1 MDITIRSP
9 YSPAMIS
16 PAPALRPRVGIDFGT
31 TNSVVVIATPDGE
44 THTTRFIF
52 PGHPE
57 SETCRTLLCLW
68 QEEERGRLAVHQA
81 IGAAAVDAYLDD
93 PAESRL
99 IMSMKSYLAQ
109 TSFRETR
116 LLGRRLTL
124 ENLVG
129 FFVAELMRA
138 VGIDPAT
145 VDATVGR
152 PVQFAGDAPDD
163 AFGEQRLRDGFA
175 EAGFRSI
182 AVALEPEAAGWR
194 FARRLDAPATIL
206 VGDFGGGT
214 SDFSVLRFDPAIGR
228 AVPLGHAGVG
238 IAGDQFDYRIIDN
251 VVSPEL
257 GRDSTYRIM
266 GGAPLPVPIEW
277 YASLARWHR
286 LSLMRTPATLRAI
299 SDVARTASEPDRL
312 HALSTLVADQQG
324 QALYRAVGTAKAE
337 LSHADSTTLRFH
349 HKDIHIDSTIT
360 RAAFEHWIA
369 PDLAQFDGAVTTAL
383 ERAGLG
389 EADIDRVFL
398 TGGTSF
404 VPAVRALFTTRFGNE
419 RIDRGGEFV
428 SVAEGLALMQGNT
441 APQSG
446 VSTTTC

>member
-1 MDITIRSP
+1 MMS
-9 YSPAMIS
+9 S
-16 PAPALRPRVGIDFGT
+16 APTPRPRVGIDFGT
-31 TNSVVVIATPDGE
+31 TNSVVVVATPDGG
-44 THTTRFIF
+44 THTTRFAF
-52 PGHPE
+52 PGHPD

-81 IGAAAVDAYLDD
+81 IGAAAIDAYLDD

-138 VGIDPAT
+138 IGIDPAG

-152 PVQFAGDAPDD
+152 PVRFAGDTPDD

-194 FARRLDAPATIL
+194 FARRLDAPTTIL

-228 AVPLGHAGVG
+228 AIPLGHAGVG
-238 IAGDQFDYRIIDN
+238 VAGDQFDYRIIDHA
-251 VVSPEL
+251 VSPEL

-277 YASLARWHR
+277 YTSLARWHR
-286 LSLMRTPATLRAI
+286 LSLMRTPQTLRAI
-299 SDVARTASEPDRL
+299 DDIARTASEPERL
-312 HALSTLVADQQG
+312 HALATLIADQQG
-324 QALYRAVGTAKAE
+324 QALYRAVGAAKAE
-337 LSHADSTTLRFH
+337 LSHADHTTLRFH
-349 HKDIHIDSTIT
+349 HKDIHIERTIT
-360 RAAFEHWIA
+360 RAAFEDWIA
-369 PDLAQFDGAVTTAL
+369 PDLAQFDGAVSAAL
-383 ERAGLG
+383 ERAGLT
-389 EADIDRVFL
+389 ESDIDRVFL

-404 VPAVRALFTTRFGNE
+404 VPAVRALFATRFGSG
-419 RIDRGGEFV
+419 RIDHGGEFV
-428 SVAEGLALMQGNT
+428 SVAEGLALIQDDSARQPDAS
-441 APQSG
+441 AP
-446 VSTTTC
+446 C

>member
-1 MDITIRSP
+1 ML
-9 YSPAMIS
+9 SPAT
-16 PAPALRPRVGIDFGT
+16 APRPRVGIDFGT
-31 TNSVVVIATPDGE
+31 TNSVVVIATPNGE
-44 THTTRFIF
+44 THTVRFAF
-52 PGHPE
+52 AGHPE

-68 QEEERGRLAVHQA
+68 QEEQRGRLAVHRA
-81 IGAAAVDAYLDD
+81 IGAAAIDAYLDD

-124 ENLVG
+124 ENLIG
-129 FFVAELMRA
+129 LFVAELIRSA
-138 VGIDPAT
+138 GIDPT
-145 VDATVGR
+145 ETDATVGR
-152 PVQFAGDAPDD
+152 PVRFAGEAPDD

-175 EAGFRSI
+175 EAGFGSI
-182 AVALEPEAAGWR
+182 TVALEPEAAGWR

-228 AVPLGHAGVG
+228 AIPLGHAGVG

-299 SDVARTASEPDRL
+299 DDVARTASAPDRL
-312 HALSTLVADQQG
+312 HALATLVADQQG
-324 QALYRAVGTAKAE
+324 QALYRAVGAAKTE
-337 LSHADSTTLRFH
+337 LSQADSTTLRFH
-349 HKDIHIDSTIT
+349 HKDIHIERTIT
-360 RAAFEHWIA
+360 RAAFEDWIA
-369 PDLAQFDGAVTTAL
+369 PDLAKFDGAVNTAL
-383 ERAGLG
+383 ERAGLA

-404 VPAVRALFTTRFGNE
+404 VPAVRALFAARFGTD

-428 SVAEGLALMQGNT
+428 SVAEGLALMQGER
-441 APQSG
+441 ARRSDVPG
-446 VSTTTC
+446 PR